1 MQANEMKILFLIKF
15 GKLYDFESPSYDDRQ
30 ISQLLT
36 DAQLRIVLYRYSPK
50 GNKHRKGLEADEKR
64 TQDLSQLIKPAYYS
78 PSYTSESGGVKVIS
92 KPAIQNGVHPNGIFL
107 EMPEDYLWPVEETA
121 TINDRSKEIDV
132 YPVTHDEYIINKD
145 NPFGS
150 PYKDKIWRMD
160 ISRYT
165 HASGTETEN
174 SKKRIEIILSESD
187 TLNSYR
193 VRYVMTPPD
202 IVVDTATLSN
212 QRHCILDETLHNAI
226 VDEAVSIAYA
236 ASQQQSYQIGM
247 NESLKSE

>member
-1 MQANEMKILFLIKF
+1 MQANEMKILFLIKY

-36 DAQLRIVLYRYSPK
+36 DAQLRVVLHRYDPDS
-50 GNKHRKGLEADEKR
+50 NKYRKGAEFDEKR
-64 TQDLSQLIKPAYYS
+64 RQDLGQLIKPAYYA
-78 PSYTSESGGVKVIS
+78 PSYTSESGGVKVIT

-107 EMPEDYLWPVEETA
+107 EMPEDYLWPIEETA
-121 TINDRSKEIDV
+121 RINGKSKEIDV
-132 YPVTHDEYIINKD
+132 KPVTHDEYSINKD

-150 PYKDKIWRMD
+150 PYKDMIWRMD

-165 HASGTETEN
+165 HALGIDTDN
-174 SKKRIEIILSESD
+174 SKKRVELILSDSD
-187 TLNSYR
+187 TLDSYR
-193 VRYVMTPPD
+193 VRYITYPPD
-202 IVVDTATLSN
+202 IVVDTATLAN
-212 QRHCILDETLHNAI
+212 QRHCILDETMHNSI